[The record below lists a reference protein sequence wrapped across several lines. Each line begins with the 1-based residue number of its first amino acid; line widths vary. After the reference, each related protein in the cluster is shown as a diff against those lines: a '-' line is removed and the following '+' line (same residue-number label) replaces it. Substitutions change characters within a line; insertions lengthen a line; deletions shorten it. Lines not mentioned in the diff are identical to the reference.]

1 MRLALPLILLLSFGS
16 AASAT
21 TPRWNPR
28 APENSQLLTAFS
40 YATVEPVLSAIGA
53 RHQRIGNDAGRP
65 TLSVTFA
72 NGHRA
77 VIVMTSCD
85 AQGASCRALT
95 LQSVWPAA
103 SSGPAQQTA
112 VQQFNQRY
120 SFGKA
125 FIAANGRPV
134 LQRYIT
140 ADYGFVRG
148 NLAVNMLAFATQTQR
163 FTTEVVQRLEPRSR

>member
-1 MRLALPLILLLSFGS
+1 MRFALPLILLLSIGS
-16 AASAT
+16 AANAT
-21 TPRWNPR
+21 APRWNPR
-28 APENSQLLTAFS
+28 APENNQLLTAFS

-53 RHQRIGNDAGRP
+53 RYQRVSNNAGRP

-72 NGHRA
+72 NGHRG

-85 AQGASCRALT
+85 GRGAACRALT
-95 LQSVWPAA
+95 MQSVWPAV
-103 SSGPAQQTA
+103 SGGAAQQTA
-112 VQQFNQRY
+112 VQHFNQRY

-148 NLAVNMLAFATQTQR
+148 NLAVNMLAFATQADR
-163 FTTEVVQRLEPRSR
+163 FTTEVVQRLDARR